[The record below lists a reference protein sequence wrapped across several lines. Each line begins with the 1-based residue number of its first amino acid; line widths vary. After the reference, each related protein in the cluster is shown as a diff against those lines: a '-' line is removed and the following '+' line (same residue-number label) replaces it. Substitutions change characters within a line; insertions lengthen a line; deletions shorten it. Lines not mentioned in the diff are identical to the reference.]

1 MLVLAVTWMAKKG
14 KEAQALD
21 LFRRLAE
28 ESRKEPG
35 CLGYL
40 VHQHCDDPRKFL
52 LYEQYRND
60 DALEDHRAT
69 HHFQEIARGTLLQVA
84 DRLEGD
90 LYTLV
95 D

>member
-1 MLVLAVTWMAKKG
+1 MLVLTVSWKAKPG
-14 KEAQALD
+14 KAAETRE
-21 LFRRLAE
+21 LFRTLAK

-35 CLGYL
+35 CLGFL
-40 VHQHCDDPRKFL
+40 VHQHTDDAHLFF

-69 HHFQEIARGTLLQVA
+69 HHFHDIARGSLLEVA

-95 D
+95 E

>member
-14 KEAQALD
+14 KEEQAVKL
-21 LFRRLAE
+21 LRRLAA

-35 CLGYL
+35 CRGYV
-40 VHQHCDDPRKFL
+40 VHRHCDEPRKFL
-52 LYEQYRND
+52 LYEQYRDD
-60 DALEDHRAT
+60 DALEDHRST
-69 HHFQEIARGTLLQVA
+69 HHFQQIARGSLLEVA

-90 LYTLV
+90 LYEIV